1 MAELIT
7 NLGRLRD
14 NLLREYMLARG
25 LEKATVLTRIIDID
39 EQIENERERRGEK
52 IVR

>member
-14 NLLREYMLARG
+14 DLLREYMLARG
-25 LEKATVLTRIIDID
+25 LEKATVLARIIDID
-39 EQIENERERRGEK
+39 EQIENERERRGE
-52 IVR
+52 ILA

>member
-25 LEKATVLTRIIDID
+25 LEKATVLARIIDID
-39 EQIENERERRGEK
+39 EQIENERERRGE
-52 IVR
+52 ILA

>member
-14 NLLREYMLARG
+14 DLLREYMLARGG

-39 EQIENERERRGEK
+39 EQIENERERRGE
-52 IVR
+52 ILA